1 MLHRASNI
9 VQCRRNRG
17 LRWLRYSP
25 WASAMWSNRAALN
38 SRVQNYLH
46 IAYRYQLGSSLRIF
60 HEGYCRISLGEFVWL
75 RQLCATGLGD
85 IRSEKPVTGIDA
97 AVIHTSPA
105 KVGYAAFAEIG
116 LTELPASYP
125 TLMTVTVT
133 SRSLLISDAAQGI
146 SRRALQSQLGYSPAA
161 NCALRLDR
169 LPNLV
174 VAPSL

>member
-1 MLHRASNI
+1 MP
-9 VQCRRNRG
+9 VQFQH
-17 LRWLRYSP
+17 S
-25 WASAMWSNRAALN
+25 S
-38 SRVQNYLH
+38 
-46 IAYRYQLGSSLRIF
+46 IAKTSKQTF
-60 HEGYCRISLGEFVWL
+60 
-75 RQLCATGLGD
+75 AGD
-85 IRSEKPVTGIDA
+85 NQFLTV
-97 AVIHTSPA
+97 AVGT
-105 KVGYAAFAEIG
+105 AAFAEIG

-125 TLMTVTVT
+125 TLMTVTVN